1 MEKIACIWHRITQDA
16 QKEISKL
23 GIDLSSSTLE
33 GQDCSCQ
40 TQGRI
45 ATHNSATRQEKNQS
59 QKTKMTARA
68 HQPPHDRWRPTPIG
82 DMPSAAP
89 AKSKRAIRSERAEHH
104 RVRTEKSAA
113 RRRHPRRP
121 ARSPIGTAEKESK
134 QGSKRRTKRR
144 TETVASA
151 FLLRKHEPERSQRTP
166 TSLPW

>member
-1 MEKIACIWHRITQDA
+1 
-16 QKEISKL
+16 
-23 GIDLSSSTLE
+23 
-33 GQDCSCQ
+33 
-40 TQGRI
+40 
-45 ATHNSATRQEKNQS
+45 
-59 QKTKMTARA
+59 MTARA

-144 TETVASA
+144 TATVAAA
-151 FLLRKHEPERSQRTP
+151 FLLRKHEPEKPKNTQK
-166 TSLPW
+166 LPWRLQNQTKSDQNGSNHKQRQHFRTKSPGRRRWTIANRDEPDLKEMNGKGSKISDLSETGKQTF